1 MTEAT
6 LGFKIDSSQA
16 SSAAADLD
24 RLTAAASRTQ
34 QAADKL
40 ESEASTLGSALS
52 RAGEGA
58 GRASQPLERV
68 GKALADQ
75 DEHVRAFR
83 MEVERL
89 TLKYQPLAQATR
101 NYETVVSEIERAH
114 KIGAISAQQM
124 TQALDR
130 ERQAYERLRTSAATA
145 GAAVKAAN
153 SNGGASRSFN
163 TSNLAAQG
171 FDIGSTAAFMPWY
184 TVALQQGPQVSQ
196 VFNDIK
202 ASGQAIGPAVAGAFM
217 QILNPI
223 SLVTIGVI
231 GGVAALVQYFST
243 SREGSDGMNA
253 DLREQAELISGI
265 ADRWGDAIPSL
276 KQYAD
281 ELNRAKEASELQA
294 GVGLLSAKTLKD
306 VRSGLDDAK
315 IGLADLASQLRLAGT
330 ESETIVQLEN
340 AFSRFTKAADEG
352 KITTEQVSAVQ
363 TALTAAVKENHIPA
377 LDEFA
382 KVFDQIAK
390 SALTAADSIGK
401 TGEAAALAQSRMNDP
416 RTWRSFGRN
425 DLFGADGT
433 IQGSD
438 FNLPDIGPTPAQ
450 RPNDLSQ
457 DPGAPTILNGD
468 GRLVNVPVPG
478 QKPNFFEIDDQTDK
492 VTDLEKAYRR
502 AQEAKADFWL
512 DISFQQRQAER
523 SAMDQQV
530 AGTLNRYGLNED
542 LNSPEANAIRQQ
554 LRGQEARDIAKD
566 FGDAF
571 SSELISGSHNIGK
584 AFLAGF
590 ESALNN
596 YTSKLWGKFFDG
608 FANQF
613 ADWMTGT
620 KGGGN
625 SAASSVASALLGG
638 KAANDNVGTAPVIPV
653 TRSMLGDLT
662 SAANAIK
669 SIESSGNYGALGP
682 ITKSGDRAYGAYQV
696 MGANVGPWTKSAL
709 GTSLTPSAF
718 LASPSAQD
726 AVFSKIFGGYTSK
739 FGASG
744 AAQAWFGGPGSVG
757 KGGGA
762 ADMLG
767 TTGTEYVS
775 KFNTALSKLSDTTS
789 SATGTMG
796 NFGPAVGSAAQGLN
810 QFGNGVSVFGQ
821 NLSNSFPDAPG
832 GGGGFL
838 SKIFGGL
845 FGGGLNGYGNSVL
858 SSSSQFAGAWAGGG
872 IGLFADGTDFAPGG
886 LAVVGEEGPELIELP
901 MGSRVHTNQK
911 TMGMLS
917 AAGQV
922 ANSNNVNV
930 DVKVINNNGSDVKV
944 QQKQTAN
951 GVQLDVIIDQA
962 VADKISTPGSQSR
975 TAVASQFG
983 LKGTL
988 ARR

>member
-1 MTEAT
+1 MTDAT

-52 RAGEGA
+52 RAGDGA
-58 GRASQPLERV
+58 GRAAQPLERV

-382 KVFDQIAK
+382 KVLDQISK

-433 IQGSD
+433 IQGSEI
-438 FNLPDIGPTPAQ
+438 NLPDIGPTPAQ

-457 DPGAPTILNGD
+457 DPGAPAILNSD
-468 GRLVNVPVPG
+468 GRLTNVPVPG
-478 QKPNFFEIDDQTDK
+478 QKPNFFEIDEQTDK

-530 AGTLNRYGLNED
+530 ATTLNRYGFNED

-554 LRGQEARDIAKD
+554 LRGQQAKEIANE

-571 SSELISGSHNIGK
+571 SSELISGSHDIGK
-584 AFLAGF
+584 AFLKGFEAAITSQASDLWKKFFDSIGNMISGLLTGGKGGTSAAGIGSVASSVFGGGANDNRSASPVSMSGSGASLAWSFWKSKGLADHQVAGILGNVGAESSFNPSAVGDAGKALGLYQWNDRSPSLLNAIGGRGNLGNELAQHQFAYSELMGPESRAWNALKAAPDVRSATAAFAGF
-590 ESALNN
+590 ERPQGFSWGNPEGAHNFSGRLEGAESALA
-596 YTSKLWGKFFDG
+596 KFG
-608 FANQF
+608 
-613 ADWMTGT
+613 
-620 KGGGN
+620 
-625 SAASSVASALLGG
+625 
-638 KAANDNVGTAPVIPV
+638 GTADKA
-653 TRSMLGDLT
+653 TGSLGQLGNGLGQLGTTLST
-662 SAANAIK
+662 SAA
-669 SIESSGNYGALGP
+669 
-682 ITKSGDRAYGAYQV
+682 
-696 MGANVGPWTKSAL
+696 
-709 GTSLTPSAF
+709 
-718 LASPSAQD
+718 
-726 AVFSKIFGGYTSK
+726 
-739 FGASG
+739 
-744 AAQAWFGGPGSVG
+744 
-757 KGGGA
+757 
-762 ADMLG
+762 
-767 TTGTEYVS
+767 
-775 KFNTALSKLSDTTS
+775 
-789 SATGTMG
+789 
-796 NFGPAVGSAAQGLN
+796 
-810 QFGNGVSVFGQ
+810 
-821 NLSNSFPDAPG
+821 G
-832 GGGGFL
+832 GGGGLL
-838 SKIFGGL
+838 SALSGIGKSIF
-845 FGGGLNGYGNSVL
+845 
-858 SSSSQFAGAWAGGG
+858 SSSAQFASAWKLGG
-872 IGLFADGTDFAPGG
+872 IGLYADGTSYAPGG
-886 LAVVGEEGPELIELP
+886 LSIVGERGPELVNLP
-901 MGSRVHTNQK
+901 QGSQVFNTNRSAQMMG
-911 TMGMLS
+911 
-917 AAGQV
+917 AG
-922 ANSNNVNV
+922 N
-930 DVKVINNNGSDVKV
+930 DNGSSAPRKLEVHVHGGSGDEHVRELARQGAQEALYQDK
-944 QQKQTAN
+944 
-951 GVQLDVIIDQA
+951 IDQA
-962 VADKISTPGSQSR
+962 RGGFGNTQKKFNSR
-975 TAVASQFG
+975 VG
-983 LKGTL
+983 
-988 ARR
+988 